1 MTAKHQIEKLAL
13 SVANKAMEKDTPLQD
28 QIDALKVLNPYY
40 IALTKSKKKGDEETD
55 EPSFADLTRN
65 IEDHANGATE
75 IRARRGRTGPAT
87 DA

>member
-1 MTAKHQIEKLAL
+1 MTAKQEIEKLAL
-13 SVANKAMEKDTPLQD
+13 SVAKKAMEKDTPLHD

-40 IALTKSKKKGDEETD
+40 IALTKGKKKADDDTD

-65 IEDHANGATE
+65 IEDHANGSAE
-75 IRARRGRTGPAT
+75 IRDRRGRTGT

>member
-13 SVANKAMEKDTPLQD
+13 SVATKAMEKDTSLHD

-40 IALTKSKKKGDEETD
+40 IALTRAKKKGDEDTD

-65 IEDHANGATE
+65 IEDHANGSTE